1 MRIVVSIKRC
11 KHDSCK
17 PEKKDKIEN
26 AFGRKRNCIREALKG
41 RDMSSMLNERVWNSA
56 ETVLSPLFLCK
67 IVRIEHFVEVLDLRV
82 DLTLIPRLTSEHLKP
97 TPIPQSGRS

>member
-17 PEKKDKIEN
+17 PEKKDKMEN

-67 IVRIEHFVEVLDLRV
+67 IVRIEHFVEVLDLKV
-82 DLTLIPRLTSEHLKP
+82 DLTLIPRLNSEHLKP
-97 TPIPQSGRS
+97 TPIPQSGRY

>member
-17 PEKKDKIEN
+17 PEKKDKMEN

-41 RDMSSMLNERVWNSA
+41 RDMSSMLNQRVWNSA
-56 ETVLSPLFLCK
+56 
-67 IVRIEHFVEVLDLRV
+67 
-82 DLTLIPRLTSEHLKP
+82 
-97 TPIPQSGRS
+97 

>member
-17 PEKKDKIEN
+17 PEKKDKMEN

-41 RDMSSMLNERVWNSA
+41 RDMSSMLNERVWNSNRRRLHA
-56 ETVLSPLFLCK
+56 GKTPHRLFSVLCFS
-67 IVRIEHFVEVLDLRV
+67 VRSSGSS
-82 DLTLIPRLTSEHLKP
+82 TSSKCS
-97 TPIPQSGRS
+97 I